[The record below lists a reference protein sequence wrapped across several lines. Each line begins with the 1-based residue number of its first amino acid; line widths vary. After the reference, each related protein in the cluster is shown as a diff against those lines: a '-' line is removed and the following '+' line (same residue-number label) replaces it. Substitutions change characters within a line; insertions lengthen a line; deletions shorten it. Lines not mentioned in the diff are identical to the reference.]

1 MTVTLVFAAITLL
14 YLFTPMG
21 KAARWAYA
29 VLIVVVLHVL
39 AWPSNRENY
48 LLEKHGSQTTGF
60 VVAKD
65 CRRTSTQWV
74 AYRFNVEGEE
84 YQGRHG
90 VGGGRAGCEGV
101 SIGTQTFVTYLRA
114 DPSVSRPV
122 REVDSMWFIGVL
134 LTVGGTGMLIWMN
147 AEQTRFRERRR
158 VNAA

>member
-1 MTVTLVFAAITLL
+1 MAVTLIFAAITLL

-21 KAARWAYA
+21 RTARWACA
-29 VLIVVVLHVL
+29 VLIAVGFHVL
-39 AWPSNRENY
+39 TWPANRENY
-48 LLEKHGSQTTGF
+48 LLEKHGMQTTGF

-74 AYRFNVEGEE
+74 AYRFSVEGKE

-90 VGGGRAGCEGV
+90 VGGGRAGCESV
-101 SIGTQTFVTYLRA
+101 SLGAQTFVTYLRA

-122 REVDSMWFIGVL
+122 REVDSLWFIGLL

-158 VNAA
+158 ENAA